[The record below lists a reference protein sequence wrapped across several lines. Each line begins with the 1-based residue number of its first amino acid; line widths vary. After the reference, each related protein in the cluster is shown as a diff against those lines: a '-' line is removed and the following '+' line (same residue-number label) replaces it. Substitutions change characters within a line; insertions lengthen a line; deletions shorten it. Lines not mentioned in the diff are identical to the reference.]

1 MHVAHVMQNQVVPG
15 DVVVIAAGDQV
26 PADLRVFE
34 ATNLKVA
41 EDSLT
46 GESNP
51 VAKRSDAIPGGKAI
65 GLGDRKNCC
74 YSATNVQAGKGKG
87 IAIATGTQAQI
98 GKINSLVTEAGA
110 KKEHT
115 NLEIQ
120 LEIFGRYVAAFT
132 LIVAAVAFAIAWK
145 IAGEDVGTA
154 FKSAVAIAVAIIPEG
169 LPAVVTI
176 CLALAMKLLADN
188 NAIVKKLPSVETL
201 GSVTVICSDKTG
213 TLTKNE
219 MTVTRIQTKAAQYP
233 VKGVGYDPN
242 AGTVI
247 DPQTGNDL
255 PAEHINRSAA
265 APLSALFLAGPWLFA
280 PQHRAAT
287 LFACVSSCPM
297 RARLRGSGGRGGAFL
312 VACYGPA
319 PQLSREGS
327 CAPDTQACAQHGGRI
342 AKLTKGDACGQAA
355 ADV

>member
-1 MHVAHVMQNQVVPG
+1 LSAGEKALVLSDSLVRCLLQNEVVPG
-15 DVVVIAAGDQV
+15 DVVVITAGDQV
-26 PADLRVFE
+26 PCDLRVFE

-51 VAKRSDAIPGGKAI
+51 VAKHSNAIPGGKAI

-87 IAIATGTQAQI
+87 IAIATGIEAQI
-98 GKINSLVTEAGA
+98 GQINSLVNDASAT
-110 KKEHT
+110 KEHT

-132 LIVAAVAFAIAWK
+132 IIVASVTFAIAWQV
-145 IAGEDVGTA
+145 AGEDPGTA

-176 CLALAMKLLADN
+176 SLALAMKLLASN
-188 NAIVKKLPSVETL
+188 NAIVKKLPAVETL

-219 MTVTRIQTKAAQYP
+219 MTVTRIQTTSGQYP

-242 AGTVI
+242 AGTVL
-247 DPQTGNDL
+247 DPETGNDL
-255 PAEHINRSAA
+255 PADHISRC
-265 APLSALFLAGPWLFA
+265 PLVRFLLPL
-280 PQHRAAT
+280 
-287 LFACVSSCPM
+287 C
-297 RARLRGSGGRGGAFL
+297 
-312 VACYGPA
+312 
-319 PQLSREGS
+319 
-327 CAPDTQACAQHGGRI
+327 
-342 AKLTKGDACGQAA
+342 
-355 ADV
+355 